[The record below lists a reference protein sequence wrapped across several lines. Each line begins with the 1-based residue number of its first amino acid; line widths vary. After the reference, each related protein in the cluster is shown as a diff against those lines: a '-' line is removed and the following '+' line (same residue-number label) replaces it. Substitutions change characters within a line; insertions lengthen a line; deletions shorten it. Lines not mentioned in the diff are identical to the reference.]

1 MDYLL
6 GYKLYRRLLSAQ
18 QRKRFYFFAA
28 DKRNLTTVPR
38 RPNAPHNAN
47 AKDINTVADAE
58 NLLYLINSEKFST
71 KRQFI
76 DALKNTDYDIIIMD
90 LFHFEKVYAAAEM
103 RELKTKR
110 NGGKLLVICWRGRGL
125 SVLLK

>member
-58 NLLYLINSEKFST
+58 NFLYLINSKKFLQDGNLSLRSKIRIT
-71 KRQFI
+71 I
-76 DALKNTDYDIIIMD
+76 W
-90 LFHFEKVYAAAEM
+90 
-103 RELKTKR
+103 
-110 NGGKLLVICWRGRGL
+110 ICFT
-125 SVLLK
+125 S